1 MDVMSTIDPYAL
13 LISELEKNSDKKEP
27 INRTEIR
34 KIFKNE
40 CCTKGRYFI
49 RDGEIPSKM
58 GFIVQGLVKYYYIDS
73 DGNEW
78 IKHFSAEN
86 DFVAS
91 YASFLY
97 QTPSLYFIES
107 LEETT
112 ILTIN
117 YDVYM
122 KYLQNSFTWNSIA
135 RKYTEKIYYEKEKRE
150 ASFLKEDGSERYT
163 NFFNE
168 YKDLADR
175 LSLKDIASFLGMTAV
190 QLSRIRNKK
199 ISKS

>member
-1 MDVMSTIDPYAL
+1 
-13 LISELEKNSDKKEP
+13 
-27 INRTEIR
+27 
-34 KIFKNE
+34 
-40 CCTKGRYFI
+40 
-49 RDGEIPSKM
+49 M